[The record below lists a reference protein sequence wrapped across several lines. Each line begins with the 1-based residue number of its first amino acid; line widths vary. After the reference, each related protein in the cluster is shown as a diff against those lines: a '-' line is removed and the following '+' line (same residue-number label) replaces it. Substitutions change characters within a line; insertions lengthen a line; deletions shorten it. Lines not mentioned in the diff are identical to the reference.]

1 VSVASCDDHATLAEA
16 FMAKVDRGL
25 AWLLVLGALGHLFGS
40 WSGYRQQPE
49 TLVWALSGSL
59 AAMLVA
65 AINLL
70 RVSRP
75 HDRGLATVCLAGS
88 LAWTAVALGFGS
100 AIGHVLDV
108 RVLIHAV
115 NGALLAAMSLR
126 TLTQAERRL
135 PAVTTG

>member
-1 VSVASCDDHATLAEA
+1 MT
-16 FMAKVDRGL
+16 KVDRGL

-59 AAMLVA
+59 AALLVA

-70 RVSRP
+70 RVGRP

-88 LAWTAVALGFGS
+88 VAWTAVALGFGS
-100 AIGHVLDV
+100 AIGNVLDP
-108 RVLIHAV
+108 RVLMHAV
-115 NGALLAAMSLR
+115 TAVLLAAMSLR
-126 TLTQAERRL
+126 TLTQAAGRL
-135 PAVTTG
+135 TAVTTG